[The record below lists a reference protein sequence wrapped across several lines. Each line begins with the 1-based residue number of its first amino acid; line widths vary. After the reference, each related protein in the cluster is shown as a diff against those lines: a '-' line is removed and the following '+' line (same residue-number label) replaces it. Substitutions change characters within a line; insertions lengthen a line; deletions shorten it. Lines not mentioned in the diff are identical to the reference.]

1 MVPVVSSLVTGI
13 PVLNISAS
21 RRQWRRRADVFSG
34 DSAAEPP
41 LELSQPS
48 KIRSTAKIRRYPFG
62 CNFAKEPLTFINLEP
77 VVLWRILKICF
88 LL

>member
-1 MVPVVSSLVTGI
+1 MVPVVSSLVTEI
-13 PVLNISAS
+13 PVLNILAS
-21 RRQWRRRADVFSG
+21 HRQWRRHVDVFSG
-34 DSAAEPP
+34 DSATEPP

-62 CNFAKEPLTFINLEP
+62 RNFDKEPLTFINLEP
-77 VVLWRILKICF
+77 IVLWRILKIHF